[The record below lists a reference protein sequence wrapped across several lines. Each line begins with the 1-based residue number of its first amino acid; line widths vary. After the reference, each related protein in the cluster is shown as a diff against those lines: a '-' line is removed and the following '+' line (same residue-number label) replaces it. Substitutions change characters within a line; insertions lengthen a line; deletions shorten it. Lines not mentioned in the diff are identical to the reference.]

1 LALGALAVACSVA
14 LLFNLGEAPVQLWD
28 EARVAINALEML
40 TARNPLIV
48 TYHGEPDLWNPKP
61 PLATLLA
68 ALSMQVGGINE
79 FALRTPSA
87 AAAAATVFAVYFFT
101 KWASG
106 SRLTGLVAG
115 MVLLGTGGY
124 VEAHVARTAEP
135 DSLMVL
141 FLTLMAFG
149 LVRFIEE
156 TPAGRHRE
164 RWLYAAAAALA
175 GAMLTKGVAA
185 FLMLPGSVLGLLVLG
200 KLKLFR
206 TRATYLA
213 GAALVAVA
221 LLYWGGRELAQ
232 AGYLTAV
239 WNSELGRYNTALRGA
254 AAPWH
259 YYVSRLVWPWQATP
273 FFGYRAFTPTSSAF
287 PWSLL
292 LLVCAPLA
300 IAAQNPRI
308 RTAALFL
315 LCCLITFIAAISAA
329 ATKLPWYGAPAYP
342 LIAVL
347 SALGLGEIAKRLANS
362 PQRLAQAVS
371 RCVLPIALAAAVVST
386 AFVVWKN
393 EQVARIEAQLPEH
406 RLGYFLR
413 HVTPELPTGRP
424 IRVVSDAQVQ
434 LPGIRRGRIHGHE
447 PYDGPAEFYIAAL
460 SKGARNV
467 RLVSRT
473 YAPSAGDLIVACG
486 SLPPQFRGLAV
497 RLSRA
502 DCRVL
507 STARAA
513 TALQPCTRPIAAAA

>member
-1 LALGALAVACSVA
+1 
-14 LLFNLGEAPVQLWD
+14 
-28 EARVAINALEML
+28 
-40 TARNPLIV
+40 
-48 TYHGEPDLWNPKP
+48 
-61 PLATLLA
+61 
-68 ALSMQVGGINE
+68 
-79 FALRTPSA
+79 
-87 AAAAATVFAVYFFT
+87 
-101 KWASG
+101 
-106 SRLTGLVAG
+106 
-115 MVLLGTGGY
+115 
-124 VEAHVARTAEP
+124 
-135 DSLMVL
+135 
-141 FLTLMAFG
+141 
-149 LVRFIEE
+149 
-156 TPAGRHRE
+156 
-164 RWLYAAAAALA
+164 
-175 GAMLTKGVAA
+175 
-185 FLMLPGSVLGLLVLG
+185 
-200 KLKLFR
+200 
-206 TRATYLA
+206 
-213 GAALVAVA
+213 
-221 LLYWGGRELAQ
+221 
-232 AGYLTAV
+232 
-239 WNSELGRYNTALRGA
+239 
-254 AAPWH
+254 
-259 YYVSRLVWPWQATP
+259 
-273 FFGYRAFTPTSSAF
+273 
-287 PWSLL
+287 LL

-513 TALQPCTRPIAAAA
+513 TALQPGTRPIAAAA